1 MSGPPGSVQDND
13 LQQRKLDKERRRI
26 EEQAK
31 KKRILQSNILQHN
44 PDSRPTSG
52 RRQRSETQP
61 LVGSK
66 PSTPTNLH
74 EYIGPY
80 QDDDEVRG
88 PSPNLRRN
96 DNSYPILGVTEG
108 SCSDDADSD
117 IQDIP
122 IINQGEES
130 NKRNKD
136 KKKNAPPNSGGGG
149 HWTSL
154 TPNTSS
160 SSLTKKSRSR
170 SRTPDI
176 TITGAEDRQ
185 QDDNDS
191 DVDDIPMLN
200 AGTIPEKPYSV
211 IFFRGVLLRAN
222 TLTCLFCNTY
232 C

>member
-1 MSGPPGSVQDND
+1 M
-13 LQQRKLDKERRRI
+13 
-26 EEQAK
+26 K
-31 KKRILQSNILQHN
+31 KKLKKNC
-44 PDSRPTSG
+44 
-52 RRQRSETQP
+52 
-61 LVGSK
+61 
-66 PSTPTNLH
+66 
-74 EYIGPY
+74 
-80 QDDDEVRG
+80 EVLA
-88 PSPNLRRN
+88 PIIMITFFITKSSPN
-96 DNSYPILGVTEG
+96 TF
-108 SCSDDADSD
+108 
-117 IQDIP
+117 
-122 IINQGEES
+122 QGEES

-136 KKKNAPPNSGGGG
+136 KKKNAPPSSGGGG

-176 TITGAEDRQ
+176 MITGAEDRQ
-185 QDDNDS
+185 EDDNDS

-200 AGTIPEKPYSV
+200 AGTTPESLSSV